1 MAEMQTYTG
10 GCHCG
15 AVRYEVEADLSSVI
29 ECNCSHCSKK
39 GFLLSFTP
47 ASNFRLLSG
56 QEALTEYRFNKKQIA
71 HLFCKTCG
79 VQSFAAGA
87 MPDGSEV
94 RAVNVRCLEGV
105 EPASLKITAVDGRSA

>member
-1 MAEMQTYTG
+1 MALYEG

-29 ECNCSHCSKK
+29 ECNCSHCSTK

-47 ASNFRLLSG
+47 WGSFTLKTDRDALS
-56 QEALTEYRFNKKQIA
+56 EYTFNTGKIR

-79 VQSFAAGA
+79 VQSYAEGTSPKGDLMAAL
-87 MPDGSEV
+87 
-94 RAVNVRCLEGV
+94 NVRCLDGV
-105 EPASLKITAVDGRSA
+105 DMAGLSITPVNGKDF